1 MKAKQLLF
9 GLLVAVVLAGCGAGT
24 GEKTAEGQEQAGA
37 EVSSYNPVDGL
48 ITYVKA
54 SETEG
59 EPSFEQGSTRLN
71 IGEQIVFLGQTL
83 KGKAGKRD
91 VELSLIRTSDDK
103 EVWIPSEFFI
113 PDGKLGVVTSGKA
126 VVYAKPDLLNP
137 TSDILPRM
145 TIVTASPQQENG
157 FYQLTT
163 WDEVN
168 DKKYAGVH
176 VKSNDLSLRDADV
189 QSALLYFVA
198 MKNTNPVVREE
209 LLNSAA
215 EFLVSV
221 FMPQIRA
228 ELEALAEGSSDEVS
242 GTRTIMASE
251 QFSFEGVVNSD
262 NVNVRDFPGTAGTR
276 IIAQL
281 QPETEVRIVERTV
294 EPDTVGGQSA
304 NWFKLD
310 DPQGWVFGVFIDP
323 R

>member
-1 MKAKQLLF
+1 MKTKQALL
-9 GLLVAVVLAGCGAGT
+9 GLLVVVVLAGCGQGI
-24 GEKTAEGQEQAGA
+24 GKKTADEEEQEAV

-59 EPSFEQGSTRLN
+59 EASFEQGSTRLN
-71 IGEQIVFLGQTL
+71 IGEQIVFLDQTL

-91 VELSLIRTSDDK
+91 VELSLIRTSEDR

-126 VVYAKPDLLNP
+126 VVYAKPDKLNP
-137 TSDILPRM
+137 TSDILSRM
-145 TIVTASPQQENG
+145 TIVTASPQQESG

-168 DKKYAGVH
+168 DKKYAGVY
-176 VKSNDLSLRDADV
+176 VKSDALSLRDADV
-189 QSALLYFVA
+189 QSAVLYFVA
-198 MKNTNPVVREE
+198 MKNTNPVVKEE

-215 EFLVSV
+215 DFTVSV

-228 ELEALAEGSSDEVS
+228 ELDALTEGTSDEVS
-242 GTRTIMASE
+242 GTRTVMTCE
-251 QFSFEGVVNSD
+251 PFSFEGIVNSD
-262 NVNVRDFPGTAGTR
+262 NVNVRNFPGTAGTR

-294 EPDTVGGQSA
+294 DPDMVGGQSA

-310 DPQGWVFGVFIDP
+310 DPQGWVFGVYIDP